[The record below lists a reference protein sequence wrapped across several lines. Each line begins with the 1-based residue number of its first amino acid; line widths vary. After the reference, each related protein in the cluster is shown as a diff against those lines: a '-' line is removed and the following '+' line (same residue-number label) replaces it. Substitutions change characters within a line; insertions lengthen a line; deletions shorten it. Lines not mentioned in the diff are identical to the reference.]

1 MAEQKVFLFCREGV
15 SGEDETLGFE
25 IFMAMM
31 ESLAGRE
38 ELPAAIVFWNT
49 AVRLLTAASPVL
61 KQLKALEKKGVA
73 LVAGKLCLSE
83 LGIPKLA
90 VGRAGTM
97 DEILDL
103 FQKYGVVSL

>member
-1 MAEQKVFLFCREGV
+1 MAEQKVFLFGREGI

-31 ESLAGRE
+31 ENLACRE
-38 ELPAAIVFWNT
+38 ELPVALVFWNT
-49 AVRLLTAASPVL
+49 AVRLLTGASPVL
-61 KQLKALEKKGVA
+61 KQLKALEEKGVTV
-73 LVAGKLCLSE
+73 LAGKLCLQE
-83 LGIPKLA
+83 LQIPKLA